1 MDEELLINVSDFET
15 RVALLRDGA
24 AEELHLAR
32 ADSYSLTGNI
42 YLGRVVRIMPG
53 MQAAFVDVG
62 LERPG
67 FLHASD
73 IQNSRLETL
82 VASSGKKTTGAHLAS
97 STSASSTSASETP
110 ASNAP
115 KHQDIRTLLQY
126 GQEVLVQIVKDPISS
141 KGARLTTQLAIASR
155 YLVYMPFTN
164 HIGISQRIE
173 DGAERDRLRDLIQQ
187 ACISLDVKA
196 GFIARTAAD
205 AVSDDVIRTDLRV
218 LSRIWRRVSEKRT
231 DAGCPDCVYQEIPLH
246 VRVVRDLVG
255 PAVSKI
261 LIDHQP
267 TYARVQRFV
276 REFLPE
282 ALERVQ
288 LYANPKPLFEFYGV
302 DAEVQSALHKRVDL
316 KCGGYLIIEQTEAMV
331 TIDVNTGGYLGN
343 SNLEETVFR
352 ANVEAAAA
360 IPRQLRL
367 RNLGGIIVVDFI
379 DMVDEEHQRQ
389 VLQTLELA
397 SASDPARMRMEG
409 FSSLG
414 LVQMS
419 RKRTRESLQQQL
431 CEPCTNCDGV
441 GMVRTAQTTCI
452 EIFRAITEDV
462 ASRCKT
468 GSPSLSDA
476 TEYLIRAPERVVD
489 RLLDED
495 AEQLAQ
501 LGRLIEREIRIQ
513 VEPSYGPGQYDL
525 VLMQGV
531 GR

>member
-1 MDEELLINVSDFET
+1 MVEELLINVSDFET

-32 ADSYSLTGNI
+32 ADSYSLTGNV

-73 IQNSRLETL
+73 IENSRLES
-82 VASSGKKTTGAHLAS
+82 VASSATTQAEPTTDS
-97 STSASSTSASETP
+97 
-110 ASNAP
+110 AP
-115 KHQDIRTLLQY
+115 KHRDIRALLQD
-126 GQEVLVQIVKDPISS
+126 GQEVLVQVVKDPIAS

-155 YLVYMPFTN
+155 YLVYMPFSD

-173 DGAERDRLRDLIQQ
+173 DLAERDRLRELIEQ
-187 ACISLDVKA
+187 ASKALDVQA

-205 AVSDDVIRTDLRV
+205 AVSDAVISTDLRV
-218 LSRIWRRVSEKRT
+218 LSRIWRRVSEKR
-231 DAGCPDCVYQEIPLH
+231 AGAACPSCVYQEIPLH

-255 PAVSKI
+255 PAVGKI

-267 TYARVQRFV
+267 TFARVQRFV
-276 REFLPE
+276 NEFLPE
-282 ALERVQ
+282 ALDRLQ
-288 LYANPKPLFEFYGV
+288 LYADLKPLFESYGV
-302 DAEVQSALHKRVDL
+302 DQQVQAALHKRVDL

-331 TIDVNTGGYLGN
+331 TIDVNTGGFVGN
-343 SNLEETVFR
+343 QSLEATVFR
-352 ANVEAAAA
+352 ANLEAAAA

-367 RNLGGIIVVDFI
+367 RNLGGIVVVDFI
-379 DMVDEEHQRQ
+379 DMVDESHQRQ
-389 VLQTLELA
+389 VLECLESA
-397 SASDPARMRMEG
+397 AASDPARMRMEG

-414 LVQMS
+414 LVQIS

-431 CEPCTNCDGV
+431 CEPCTNCEGL

-452 EIFRAITEDV
+452 EIFRAITEDA
-462 ASRCKT
+462 ASRCGT
-468 GSPSLSDA
+468 SSLSDA
-476 TEYLIRAPERVVD
+476 TEYLIRAPEAVVD

-501 LGRLIEREIRIQ
+501 LGRIIEREIRIQ
-513 VEPSYGPGQYDL
+513 VEPSYAPGQYDL

-531 GR
+531 RR

>member
-1 MDEELLINVSDFET
+1 MEEELLINVSDFET

-73 IQNSRLETL
+73 IENSRLETL
-82 VASSGKKTTGAHLAS
+82 VASSAQKMAAS
-97 STSASSTSASETP
+97 AQKATEAQPS
-110 ASNAP
+110 SNAP
-115 KHQDIRTLLQY
+115 KHQDIRTLLQD
-126 GQEVLVQIVKDPISS
+126 GQEVLVQIVKDPISG

-155 YLVYMPFTN
+155 YLVYMPFTK

-173 DGAERDRLRDLIQQ
+173 DGKERDRLRDLIQQ
-187 ACISLDVKA
+187 ASISLDVKA

-205 AVSDDVIRTDLRV
+205 AVSDEVIQTDLRV
-218 LSRIWRRVSEKRT
+218 LSRIWRRVSEKRAG
-231 DAGCPDCVYQEIPLH
+231 AGCPDCVYQEIPLH

-267 TYARVQRFV
+267 TYARVQQFV
-276 REFLPE
+276 SEFLPE
-282 ALERVQ
+282 ALDRVQ
-288 LYANPKPLFEFYGV
+288 LYAKSQPLFECFGV

-352 ANVEAAAA
+352 ANLEAAAA

-379 DMVDEEHQRQ
+379 DMIDEAHQQQ

-431 CEPCTNCDGV
+431 CEPCSNCEGV